1 MISRND
7 VHIRSVASHFLSSL
21 TARKSGVDKLDVTT
35 KHTAMVA
42 HILLHCNYFRG
53 IRTCQGAESQ
63 Y

>member
-1 MISRND
+1 MTSRND
-7 VHIRSVASHFLSSL
+7 AQLRSVAPHFLSGL

-35 KHTAMVA
+35 KHTATVV
-42 HILLHCNYFRG
+42 HILLHYNCFCR